1 MKEYTVI
8 NKNGYVV
15 GWSRFKTEGS
25 IEAPIKPFTKPRWN
39 GKEFV
44 YDFPEQI
51 STDLTKGYNRK
62 AVSDLYFMLTSNV
75 WWVNGKETRKHNGE
89 ISVLIPCYKQSEYVM
104 TAVKSCL
111 KQSQK
116 PTDIIV
122 LLMDEDSYKLEKEL
136 TSLGV
141 TCYKEERMNVC
152 EARTY
157 LAKVCKTDWLIFL
170 DADDFLLSGFIEK
183 LDKYDSAVVKPNSVE
198 MYSNEMKFSNLDD
211 IEGEAT
217 RPERS
222 VHNNLTCL
230 MHKDVFFDIGLKEEY
245 CNGGEDF
252 DFLIRLWASKKW
264 KVEFVKDVF
273 YVYVKH
279 CESESLS
286 DCDDFYR
293 SLFQVIVDNKDF
305 LIEGVLNT
313 PDKIDNSKLKA
324 KWLVENP
331 SEENLEKFAIS
342 ISFDGNETD
351 SELDYFC
358 EKMEEDFKFWLGVSE
373 RKNTDSVYNEKDY
386 VFINCDSFNFD
397 KAELVNTTFDA
408 VFFNLDCNDIERFVI
423 GELSC
428 VIRKDL
434 WEKLNG
440 EYSKVDFIFYLF
452 KNYSCFVKNFTHTS
466 KRRLVGRNDEFICA
480 LKEITF
486 DKDIQ
491 KSAQIIYDYYTDGM
505 FTCIQDLRYPVTFT
519 MHKVCNECCPYCFQK
534 GQHKQNISDEEMFA
548 NFDKALTYFEKL
560 CEQDTN
566 RQLSVQIMG
575 GEPTLWSEW
584 LQNKILERVE
594 KYHYVNVFTNG
605 YNKSAPLY
613 KSTKTV
619 KMLHIINWQQELGTS
634 KRKTFR
640 TDERPLFIVQ
650 EKERDEFRKLVETY
664 EGDKVRVAVCK
675 STDPSE
681 NVSLDFMKEIAEC
694 KNPFI
699 GMSYIK
705 DFVDSVSQHGYDAIR
720 KRCQSVPIVSEVDCE
735 NLMVRPCCQCTV
747 AYPLEK
753 FDLTK
758 QADWEKDCCNC
769 YYIY

>member
-8 NKNGYVV
+8 NKDGYVV
-15 GWSRFKTEGS
+15 GWSRFKTDKCVD
-25 IEAPIKPFTKPRWN
+25 APIKPFTKPRWN

-44 YDFPEQI
+44 YDFPQQ
-51 STDLTKGYNRK
+51 SLSDSKKGFNCK
-62 AVSDLYFMLTSNV
+62 AVSNLYYMLTNGV

-89 ISVLIPCYKQSEYVM
+89 ISVLIPCYNQSKYLM
-104 TAVKSCL
+104 TAIKSCL

-122 LLMDEDSYKLEKEL
+122 LLMDEESQKLEKEL

-198 MYSNEMKFSNLDD
+198 MFSDEMKFSNLDD
-211 IEGEAT
+211 IEGDDV

-230 MHKDVFFDIGLKEEY
+230 MHRDVFFDIGLKDEY
-245 CNGGEDF
+245 YKGGEDF
-252 DFLIRLWASKKW
+252 DFLLRLWASKKW
-264 KVEFVKDVF
+264 KVDFVKDVF

-279 CESESLS
+279 EEKDSLS

-305 LIEGVLNT
+305 LIDGILNT
-313 PDKIDNSKLKA
+313 PDKATNQRLKA
-324 KWLVENP
+324 KWLLENP
-331 SEENLEKFAIS
+331 SEENLEKYAIS
-342 ISFDGNETD
+342 MAFDGSETD

-358 EKMEEDFKFWLGVSE
+358 EKMEEDFKFWVSVSE
-373 RKNTDSVYNEKDY
+373 RKITKNVYNENDY
-386 VFINCDSFNFD
+386 VFVNCNKLNFD
-397 KAELVNTTFDA
+397 KAELINTCFDA
-408 VFFNLDCNDIERFVI
+408 VFFNLDCNDIEIFVV
-423 GELSC
+423 GELSM

-434 WEKLNG
+434 WDDLKDK
-440 EYSKVDFIFYLF
+440 YSKVDMIFYML
-452 KNYSCFVKNFTHTS
+452 KNHSCFVKNFIATP
-466 KRRLVGRNDEFICA
+466 KRRLVTRNDDFISA
-480 LKEITF
+480 LKDITF
-486 DKDIQ
+486 DEEIH
-491 KSAQIIYDYYTDGM
+491 KSAEIIYDYYTDGM

-534 GQHKQNISDEEMFA
+534 GMHKQNISDEEMFA
-548 NFDKALTYFEKL
+548 NFDKALTHFEKL
-560 CEQDTN
+560 CEKDTN

-575 GEPTLWSEW
+575 GEPTLWSDW

-605 YNKSAPLY
+605 YNKNAPLY

-619 KMLHIINWQQELGTS
+619 KMLHVINWQQDLGMST
-634 KRKTFR
+634 KKTFR
-640 TDERPLFIVQ
+640 TDERPVMIVQ
-650 EKERDEFRKLVETY
+650 EKEKEAYRKLLGSY
-664 EGDKVRVAVCK
+664 AGDKIRVAICK
-675 STDPSE
+675 SKDPTE
-681 NVSLDFMKEIAEC
+681 NVSFEFLEEIAKGE
-694 KNPFI
+694 NPSL
-699 GMSYIK
+699 GVSYMK
-705 DFVDSVSQHGYDAIR
+705 DFVDSVKQHGFDTIR
-720 KRCQSVPIVSEVDCE
+720 KRCRSVPIVSEVDCE
-735 NLMVRPCCQCTV
+735 TLMVRPCCQCTV
-747 AYPLEK
+747 AYPLDK

-758 QADWEKDCCNC
+758 QADWDKDCSNC
-769 YYIY
+769 TYIY